1 MYDDA
6 NAGYVLCVLFLCLLG
21 QSSCVLVY
29 RMTIDWVIQA
39 NLLTVAPTLSAIQDW
54 NASRKEISYF
64 FFVFH
69 CMLNKRKFIEG
80 PARHGNPPKS
90 WVVMGSR
97 ESWLNVVIECFEQ
110 RCGTRES

>member
-1 MYDDA
+1 MAMQTLDTC
-6 NAGYVLCVLFLCLLG
+6 YVSCFLCLLG

-64 FFVFH
+64 FLSFTV
-69 CMLNKRKFIEG
+69 CSINANLLK
-80 PARHGNPPKS
+80 
-90 WVVMGSR
+90 V
-97 ESWLNVVIECFEQ
+97 
-110 RCGTRES
+110 